1 MNTLQ
6 TSIIQNY
13 RKIYPDHT
21 LKEISNLT
29 GIQLTRVFR
38 ILNGSEMKLSEYSA
52 FTKITSRPKKRISA
66 LFDECLQKLSDMKL
80 KEISKEIESLL
91 KMQST
96 ITKSTRSEYVQY
108 NTIG

>member
-13 RKIYPDHT
+13 RAIYPDHT

-52 FTKITSRPKKRISA
+52 FIKITSKPKKRISA
-66 LFDECLQKLSDMKL
+66 LFDECLQKLSEIKL
-80 KEISKEIESLL
+80 KEISREIESLL

-96 ITKSTRSEYVQY
+96 ITKSCGSEYVQY